1 MIEVSDFEAKTRLS
15 SLLDK
20 VSHGE
25 EVVTTRRGKAV
36 ARLAP
41 VERADP
47 PRASAN
53 ANIDKLLSLRREVR
67 LQGLDW
73 KALRDWGRA

>member
-1 MIEVSDFEAKTRLS
+1 MIEVSAFEAKTRLS

-25 EVVTTRRGKAV
+25 EVIITRRGKAV

-41 VERADP
+41 VERAGP
-47 PRASAN
+47 PRAS

>member
-1 MIEVSDFEAKTRLS
+1 MIEVSAFEAETRLS
-15 SLLDK
+15 SLLDR

-25 EVVTTRRGKAV
+25 EVVITRRGKAV

-47 PRASAN
+47 SRAS
-53 ANIDKLLSLRREVR
+53 ANIDKLLSLRGEVR

-73 KALRDWGRA
+73 KALRDRGRA

>member
-1 MIEVSDFEAKTRLS
+1 MIEVSAFEAKTRLS
-15 SLLDK
+15 SLLNK
-20 VSHGE
+20 VSQGE
-25 EVVTTRRGKAV
+25 EVVIIRRGKAV

-47 PRASAN
+47 SRAS
-53 ANIDKLLSLRREVR
+53 ANIDKLLSLRGEVS

-73 KALRDWGRA
+73 KALRDRGRA

>member
-1 MIEVSDFEAKTRLS
+1 MIEVSAFEAKARLS

-20 VSHGE
+20 LSHEE
-25 EVVTTRRGKAV
+25 EVVITRRGKAV

-47 PRASAN
+47 PRAS

>member
-1 MIEVSDFEAKTRLS
+1 MIEVSALEAKTRLS
-15 SLLDK
+15 SLLDR

-25 EVVTTRRGKAV
+25 EVVITRRGKAV

-47 PRASAN
+47 SRASAN
-53 ANIDKLLSLRREVR
+53 IDQLLSLRGEVR

-73 KALRDWGRA
+73 KALRDRGRA

>member
-1 MIEVSDFEAKTRLS
+1 MIEVSAFEAKTRLS

-20 VSHGE
+20 VSYGE
-25 EVVTTRRGKAV
+25 EVVITRRGKAV

-53 ANIDKLLSLRREVR
+53 IDKLLSLRREVK

>member
-1 MIEVSDFEAKTRLS
+1 MIEVSAIEAKARLS
-15 SLLDK
+15 SLLDR

-25 EVVTTRRGKAV
+25 EVVITRRGKAV

-41 VERADP
+41 VERADSS
-47 PRASAN
+47 RAS
-53 ANIDKLLSLRREVR
+53 ANIDKLLSLRGEVR

-73 KALRDWGRA
+73 KALRDRGRA

>member
-1 MIEVSDFEAKTRLS
+1 MIEVSALEAKTRLS
-15 SLLDK
+15 SLLDR

-25 EVVTTRRGKAV
+25 EVVITRQGKAV

-47 PRASAN
+47 PRSS
-53 ANIDKLLSLRREVR
+53 ANIDKLLSLRGEVR

-73 KALRDWGRA
+73 RALRDRGRA